1 MSRNDFPSTHKYRI
15 ELEIRVTSA
24 IALSSG
30 EMCDLVSLGLFDLD
44 HEGRFLPGITVPNNV
59 FRLVS
64 TRATPAGY
72 ERKVS
77 LREFEAGALRHTF
90 QSGVNGR
97 TEDDTK
103 LIEDLEVARGNLTDC
118 FCEQR
123 MLQAR
128 LMALIEKLEAIP
140 DIPHEERAYAATLLA
155 AVKGVLETHESVTRL
170 VL

>member
-1 MSRNDFPSTHKYRI
+1 MSRIDFPSTHKYRI
-15 ELEIRVTSA
+15 ELEIRATSA

-77 LREFEAGALRHTF
+77 LREFEADSLRHTF

-155 AVKGVLETHESVTRL
+155 AVKGMLETHESVTKP

>member
-1 MSRNDFPSTHKYRI
+1 MSRIDFPSTHKYRI

-59 FRLVS
+59 FRLLS

-77 LREFEAGALRHTF
+77 LREFEADNHRRAA
-90 QSGVNGR
+90 QSVR
-97 TEDDTK
+97 DWRSAADAK
-103 LIEDLEVARGNLTDC
+103 LIEDLEVARSDLTDC
-118 FCEQR
+118 FREQR

-128 LMALIEKLEAIP
+128 VAALVEKLEAIP

-155 AVKGVLETHESVTRL
+155 AVNGMLETHESVTKP